1 MKTTGIIRR
10 IDDLG
15 RIVIPKEIR
24 KTLKIEEGDPIEIYT
39 NNNTLILEKYVP
51 TGEEQVI
58 NTLEEID
65 AFLKGQEN
73 PPTELIEEVQKALK
87 YITE

>member
-15 RIVIPKEIR
+15 RIIIPKEIR

-58 NTLEEID
+58 NTLEKID
-65 AFLKGQEN
+65 AFLKDQEN
-73 PPTELIEEVQKALK
+73 QPTELIEEVQKAVK

>member
-1 MKTTGIIRR
+1 MKTTGFIRR

-15 RIVIPKEIR
+15 RIIIPKEIR

-65 AFLKGQEN
+65 VFLKNQEN